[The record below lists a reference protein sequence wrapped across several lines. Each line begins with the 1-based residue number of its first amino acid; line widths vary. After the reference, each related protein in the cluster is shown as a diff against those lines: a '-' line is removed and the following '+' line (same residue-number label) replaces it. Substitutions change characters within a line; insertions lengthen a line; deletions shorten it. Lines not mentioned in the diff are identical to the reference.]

1 MATKSQKDAIKLYA
15 NLMEEIKIRLSCI
28 EDALNSKFVMPGAVT
43 REFCFL
49 QLRMICE
56 LIALGCLTAHGDI
69 EGTKELRKKYSANE
83 IMARLEE
90 LHADFYP
97 RIVVSNTSF
106 PAQIS
111 LEDSH
116 DGLTKDLLLKLNSQC
131 GDVLHRG
138 TIKKLLSA
146 KTAIQN
152 DFSDILK
159 WRKQIIALLNYHAIT
174 LADTKTIILCV
185 MANALDNNKV
195 LVSIAEW
202 RGDTKPDIG
211 FQFLKP

>member
-116 DGLTKDLLLKLNSQC
+116 DG
-131 GDVLHRG
+131 